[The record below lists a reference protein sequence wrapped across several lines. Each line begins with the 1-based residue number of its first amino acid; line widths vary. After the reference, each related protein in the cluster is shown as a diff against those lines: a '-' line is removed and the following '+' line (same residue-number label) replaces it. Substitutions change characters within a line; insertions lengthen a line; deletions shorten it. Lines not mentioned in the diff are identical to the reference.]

1 MSFLKSFEEI
11 LNDILTDYKNQ
22 FPSADISQGSLIFI
36 KSACLASALWGL
48 YKYQDYIY
56 KQIFPDTA
64 SKENLEHH
72 AWLYGITRKYGETD
86 EELLERLLSYLRRPP
101 AGGNKYDY
109 ENWAMEVEG
118 VKYAKCIPLGQ
129 GLGTVDVIILADET
143 ITGSEIPSIE
153 LIDSVKAYIDDK
165 RPVTASI
172 VRVLAP
178 SIITTNISMQITG
191 NVNITELTEEIRTYI
206 NSLYPGDALYR
217 AKLINIAVNMG
228 ALSVI
233 IDNPQN
239 DISTTIYEIIRPGEI
254 NVLS

>member
-86 EELLERLLSYLRRPP
+86 EELLKRLLTYLRRPP

-109 ENWAMEVEG
+109 ENWAKEING
-118 VKYAKCIPLGQ
+118 VQYAKCIPLGQ
-129 GLGTVDVIILADET
+129 GLGTVDVIILADEK
-143 ITGSEIPSIE
+143 ITGSEIPSQE
-153 LIDSVKAYIDDK
+153 LINSVKAYIDDR

-172 VRVLAP
+172 VRIMAP
-178 SIITTNISMQITG
+178 SVITTDISMQITG
-191 NVNITELTEEIRTYI
+191 NVNINELTEEIRIYVK
-206 NSLYPGDALYR
+206 SLYPGDTLYR
-217 AKLINIAVNMG
+217 AKIINIAVSMG
-228 ALSVI
+228 ALNVI
-233 IDNPQN
+233 INSPQN
-239 DISTTIYEIIRPGEI
+239 DVSATIYQIIRPGGI
-254 NVLS
+254 NIIS